1 MSRYRKVDVRLWV
14 DAKFQKLSRPNPSGQ
29 FLWLYLLT
37 NPDTV
42 NIPGLYRAGEAGMAE
57 ALGWPIK
64 AFRQVVEEAV
74 GQGMLQVDWK
84 ARVIWI
90 PRAILYNKPESPNVV
105 TGWKVMLDE
114 IPECKLKDVAQKELR
129 GFLLAYGKA
138 WVEAFDKAIG
148 KIPPN
153 QEQEQEQEQERKPL
167 STPVDPPPQSEVSK
181 VQNHKTP
188 PEALRTAWNL
198 EAVKLPKCLGLSELR
213 RRKSAARLSERTLE
227 EWAALFRRMNATP
240 FLCGENDRGWK
251 SSFDWIIQSQDNAV
265 KVLEGKYDKAETP
278 DQKARRILK
287 IGQA

>member
-1 MSRYRKVDVRLWV
+1 MPNLNLDLDYFSHPKTVRLV
-14 DAKFQKLSRPNPSGQ
+14 GIIGDGADIYPIR
-29 FLWLYLLT
+29 LWAYCGKYHVADGVLKGYSK
-37 NPDTV
+37 
-42 NIPGLYRAGEAGMAE
+42 GEIEG
-57 ALGWPIK
+57 ALGWRGK
-64 AFRQVVEEAV
+64 GGELVDALLKVGYLDKNRETYSVHEFVDHEGHLLAFHERAKQAN
-74 GQGMLQVDWK
+74 K
-84 ARVIWI
+84 ARWDKIRGQKTSDPSRTPKAEV
-90 PRAILYNKPESPNVV
+90 KESPVPIRTV
-105 TGWKVMLDE
+105 PDLTVPK
-114 IPECKLKDVAQKELR
+114 KE
-129 GFLLAYGKA
+129 
-138 WVEAFDKAIG
+138 E
-148 KIPPN
+148 
-153 QEQEQEQEQERKPL
+153 PL
-167 STPVDPPPQSEVSK
+167 STPVDPPPPSEVSK